1 VYERFRTILG
11 SDSLRR
17 VPRIKPF
24 RALRYDPAVAGP
36 LETVVAPPHD
46 VISDARRDELL
57 AASPYNIV
65 RLIRPSDAADAG
77 RLIREWQA
85 EGVLTRDA
93 EPAVWVMDESFTGP
107 DGEARTRRSLLA
119 RVRVEPYGEGEVYPH
134 ERTFRRQKMQRLE
147 LLRATGTK
155 LSPIFLMHDGPSPAD
170 PDGTPDVEVDFDG
183 VHVRLWRVPEPAA
196 STLAEAVRTPFV
208 IADGH
213 HRYETALRYH
223 QEEGTEESA
232 HVLAALVSRTDPG
245 LEIFPTHRVAGE
257 PVPALN
263 GRFQVTDVDPAAD
276 AALAALDGLGRE
288 RPGFVVLERNGA
300 RLAEAEPDGTPVG
313 VLDTAVLDELEL
325 ADVRYTPY
333 VAEAEDAVRD
343 GTAAAAFLVRA
354 PTVDQVEAVALA
366 GETMPQKSTYFFP
379 KLTSG
384 LVLAPYD
391 E

>member
-1 VYERFRTILG
+1 
-11 SDSLRR
+11 

-24 RALRYDPAVAGP
+24 RALRYDPAAVGP
-36 LETVVAPPHD
+36 IESVVAPPHD

-57 AASPYNIV
+57 ATSPHNIV

-77 RLIREWQA
+77 RLIREWQD
-85 EGVLTRDA
+85 EGVLVRDA

-119 RVRVEPYGEGEVYPH
+119 RVRLEPYGEGEVYPH
-134 ERTFRRQKMQRLE
+134 ERTFGRQKAQRLE
-147 LLRATGTK
+147 LLRATKTK
-155 LSPIFLMHDGPSPAD
+155 LSPIFLMHDGPSPDD
-170 PDGTPDVEVDFDG
+170 PAAPHDIELDFEG
-183 VHVRLWRVPEPAA
+183 VHVRLWRVPEPEATA
-196 STLAEAVRTPFV
+196 LAESVRTPLV

-245 LEIFPTHRVAGE
+245 LEIFPTHRLAGE

-263 GRFQVTDVDPAAD
+263 GRFRVTQVGDP
-276 AALAALDGLGRE
+276 LAALDGLGRE
-288 RPGFVVLERNGA
+288 RPGFVLLDRDGA

-313 VLDTAVLDELEL
+313 VLDTAVLDVLEL
-325 ADVRYTPY
+325 ADVRFTPS
-333 VAEAEDAVRD
+333 ATEAEDAVRE
-343 GTAAAAFLVRA
+343 GRAAAAFLVRA

-366 GETMPQKSTYFFP
+366 GAVMPQKSTYFFP
-379 KLTSG
+379 KLVSG
-384 LVLAPYD
+384 LVLAPFD

>member
-1 VYERFRTILG
+1 
-11 SDSLRR
+11 

-36 LETVVAPPHD
+36 LASVVAPPHD
-46 VISDARRDELL
+46 VISEERRDELL
-57 AASPYNIV
+57 AASPYNVV
-65 RLIRPSDAADAG
+65 RLIRPSDVAEAG
-77 RLIREWQA
+77 RLIREWED
-85 EGVLTRDA
+85 EGVLVRDPD
-93 EPAVWVMDESFTGP
+93 PAVWVMDESFTGP

-119 RVRVEPYGEGEVYPH
+119 RVRLEPYGEGEVYPH
-134 ERTFRRQKMQRLE
+134 ERTFGRQKAERLE
-147 LLRATGTK
+147 LLRATNTK

-170 PDGTPDVEVDFDG
+170 PEAAPEIEVDFDG
-183 VHVRLWRVPEPAA
+183 VHVRLWRVSEPEATA
-196 STLAEAVRTPFV
+196 LAESVRTPLV

-223 QEEGTEESA
+223 QEQGTEETA

-263 GRFQVTDVDPAAD
+263 GRFRTTPVATHD
-276 AALAALDGLGRE
+276 ALACLEELGPD
-288 RPGFVVLERNGA
+288 RPGFVVVRAGGSI
-300 RLAEAEPDGTPVG
+300 LAEAEPDGTPVG

-325 ADVRYTPY
+325 ADVRFTPSATE
-333 VAEAEDAVRD
+333 AEAAVRE
-343 GTAAAAFLVRA
+343 GRAAAAFLVRA

-366 GETMPQKSTYFFP
+366 GAVMPQKSTYFFP

-384 LVLAPYD
+384 LVLAPFD